1 MGATLEEYN
10 SYIICATPRSG
21 STLLCKLLSAT
32 GVAGAPNS
40 YFHQPNISA
49 WLKSLDLTPDI
60 SATRQETLREILSA
74 AQQKGTSDSNIF
86 GLRLM
91 RKSFDFLMQQLD
103 LLYPNLASDT
113 ERFNAAFGRTQ
124 YIHLTR
130 DDKLAQAISLV
141 KADQTGLWHMAPDG
155 SELERMAPPQA
166 PTYDPAQIMQQL
178 AELTAYDRA
187 WENWFKTEK
196 ITPLRVTYEAL
207 AADAAGNLVQIL
219 DRLGLDSEAAHGIK
233 PGVAKLANEISVLWA
248 QRFRVEH
255 PGA

>member
-1 MGATLEEYN
+1 MGATLEEYK

-32 GVAGAPNS
+32 GVAGDPNS

-60 SATRQETLREILSA
+60 SATRQETLRAVLSA
-74 AQQKGTSDSNIF
+74 AQQKGLGDTDIF

-103 LLYPNLASDT
+103 LLYPNLASDK
-113 ERFNAAFGRTQ
+113 ERFNAAFGRTL

-130 DDKLAQAISLV
+130 SDKLAQAISLV
-141 KADQTGLWHMAPDG
+141 KANQTGLWHMAPDG
-155 SELERMAPPQA
+155 TELERMAPPQA
-166 PTYDPAQIMQQL
+166 PTYDPAQIEQQL
-178 AELTAYDRA
+178 QELTAYDGA

-196 ITPLRVTYEAL
+196 ITPLHATYEAL
-207 AADAAGNLVQIL
+207 AADPTGSLAQIL
-219 DRLGLDSEAAHGIK
+219 DSLGLDNNAALGIK
-233 PGVAKLANEISVLWA
+233 PGVAKLADDISVLWA

-255 PGA
+255 SGA